1 MSKIEKEELLKL
13 RKHAMFNYNKT
24 GYPHIDKSHMQY
36 YSREAILNGDLPDL
50 SMYGLLYETS
60 KEHLDEIA
68 IEYFGRKITY
78 SEFVTKINEYA
89 SAFLNMGIKKGE
101 VVSIAA
107 PNLPEIFYS
116 IYALNK
122 IGAIPNLIDPRNNLD
137 RIKQFINQAESTRLI
152 MIDIAY
158 PKIDKL
164 ISDTFVKEVY
174 TVSAADSLPLGIN
187 YIQRA
192 KTVVENHRKG
202 LANCPKNELYK
213 PLVKVV
219 SENKS
224 RYVSHEPEEYLFEE
238 NRSDDVAII
247 VNTSGTTGTPKGVML
262 TNENLNAVA
271 YDYKHS
277 GMEYVAGDGFL
288 GIMPCFLAYGI
299 GVGTHMTFILGLKN
313 IVIPALKNEEFA
325 KLIRQHKPAHFAGV
339 PTHYQYLMDDKK
351 MDRVDL
357 SFIKTA
363 AAGGDAFDPALK
375 QKANEF
381 LLSHGCKGKVK
392 VGYGCTENTGLAS
405 SQFYVGESDKENEL
419 KTVGIPAFYS
429 TFRIVSPETGED
441 LKYNQDGEIL
451 ISGKGVMKGYLNN
464 EEETNKVI
472 EVKDG
477 IRHLHTG
484 DIGHIDEDG
493 RVYTVGRIKRI
504 IVRPDGH
511 NVFPVYIE
519 NVVTSHP
526 FVKACT
532 CVGVKDENHVNGKV
546 PVAFIV
552 LEPGHEGD
560 VEQIISE
567 LDAMSLQALP
577 ERDVALDYVVIEEMP
592 MTQNGKVDYITLENS
607 YTYNSLCRN
616 RKKDN

>member
-1 MSKIEKEELLKL
+1 
-13 RKHAMFNYNKT
+13 
-24 GYPHIDKSHMQY
+24 
-36 YSREAILNGDLPDL
+36 
-50 SMYGLLYETS
+50 
-60 KEHLDEIA
+60 
-68 IEYFGRKITY
+68 
-78 SEFVTKINEYA
+78 
-89 SAFLNMGIKKGE
+89 
-101 VVSIAA
+101 
-107 PNLPEIFYS
+107 
-116 IYALNK
+116 
-122 IGAIPNLIDPRNNLD
+122 
-137 RIKQFINQAESTRLI
+137 
-152 MIDIAY
+152 
-158 PKIDKL
+158 
-164 ISDTFVKEVY
+164 
-174 TVSAADSLPLGIN
+174 
-187 YIQRA
+187 
-192 KTVVENHRKG
+192 
-202 LANCPKNELYK
+202 
-213 PLVKVV
+213 
-219 SENKS
+219 
-224 RYVSHEPEEYLFEE
+224 
-238 NRSDDVAII
+238 
-247 VNTSGTTGTPKGVML
+247 ML

-271 YDYKHS
+271 YDYKFS

-325 KLIRQHKPAHFAGV
+325 KLIKQHKPAHFAGV
-339 PTHYQYLMDDKK
+339 PTHYQYLMEDKK
-351 MDRVDL
+351 MDGVDL

-375 QKANEF
+375 QKTNEF
-381 LLSHGCKGKVK
+381 LLSHGSKGKIK

-451 ISGKGVMKGYLNN
+451 ISGKGVMKGYINN

-472 EVKDG
+472 EVIDG

-493 RVYTVGRIKRI
+493 RVYAVGRIKRI

-519 NVVTSHP
+519 NIVTSHP

-532 CVGVKDENHVNGKV
+532 CVGVKDENHINGKV
-546 PVAFIV
+546 PVAFIM

-560 VEQIISE
+560 VEQIINE
-567 LDAMSLQALP
+567 LETMSLQALP

-607 YTYNSLCRN
+607 YTYGSLN
-616 RKKDN
+616 RTRRKDS